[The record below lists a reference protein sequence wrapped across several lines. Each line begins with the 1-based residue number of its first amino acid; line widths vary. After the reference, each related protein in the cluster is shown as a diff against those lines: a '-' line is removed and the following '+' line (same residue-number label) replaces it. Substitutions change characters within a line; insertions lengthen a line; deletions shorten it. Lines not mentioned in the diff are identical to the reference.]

1 MKELKK
7 QLAIWIVFA
16 MLLSS
21 FPFSLSADSDIRGH
35 WAEKNISTM
44 KEQGLISGYGDGS
57 FRPDKEISR
66 AEFVA
71 ALNRMMGLT
80 EPGSFSFSDVKESDW
95 FAKELAI
102 AIKFGYISGYE
113 DGSFRPMRPVSRLEA
128 AVMIARVNKLKE
140 RVNPSAEDLKGLKDE
155 SAIPSWA
162 RQELAA
168 IVKSGI
174 MKGKLN
180 GLFSGENK
188 ITRAEAVVSLS
199 RARELKAEFGASS
212 ETKGDEEAAKVVE
225 KKAETKKPAPAPA
238 PKKPAPA
245 PRADEKD
252 DAPAGG
258 SGGGGGGGGAPSG
271 DAGGSDTPSDGGSSA
286 GGSDAA
292 GEKPSQ
298 DGEPRVENDGAQA
311 GEKAPA
317 VENPAPSG
325 ESANEDG
332 RAPNAGAT
340 PGSDDSSQGGAQAG
354 DASGAQAGDADGAG
368 GAADIGAAPGSE
380 GAGPGADNGASNSG
394 GDAGSVTP
402 GANDAPGGQAPG
414 SNESEGDNSQVP
426 GGSSEAGQ
434 GPSGSDNSSQG
445 GTQDGAQDGSQNQ
458 APRQDTPPHNGQG
471 EGTGQQD
478 SAPAEKSI
486 EELVSFLSTDQND
499 NVTTYKK
506 DGKMRAI
513 LWTKGIEAPGIDET
527 GRTGDFRKLT
537 HNAFVDY
544 LMNFVPNKKWYDV
557 NKVRE
562 LDKALC
568 SGAVGANM
576 LHWWLEQNDD
586 KVRAFLAKDPSNGI
600 IGSDGGYNDLNT
612 FLNSFKNQQKSSI
625 FEMVTLYFG
634 GGTGVWADHTMDLF
648 INGYKAPNS
657 NALNSEAK
665 YERDRRGGFF
675 YPVFGKTRLTDR
687 SNSQRYHVF
696 NERVKQWLGEGKAIA
711 VSYEINGTGY
721 GHIYNIWG
729 AEFNLNG
736 KLTAIFIS
744 DSDDYNEPELGMKRL
759 NVKYQNEQG
768 RVRISSDPTNPN
780 TGALVVDLYSLSLG
794 TEQWD
799 RYLNGN

>member
-225 KKAETKKPAPAPA
+225 KKAEAKKPAPAPA
-238 PKKPAPA
+238 PKKPAPAKKKAAPA

-271 DAGGSDTPSDGGSSA
+271 
-286 GGSDAA
+286 
-292 GEKPSQ
+292 EK
-298 DGEPRVENDGAQA
+298 
-311 GEKAPA
+311 
-317 VENPAPSG
+317 APSG
-325 ESANEDG
+325 ESANDDG
-332 RAPNAGAT
+332 RAPNEDAT
-340 PGSDDSSQGGAQAG
+340 PGSEHRNENGGAQAG
-354 DASGAQAGDADGAG
+354 DTGRTQAGDADGAD
-368 GAADIGAAPGSE
+368 GAADTGGAPGGE

-394 GDAGSVTP
+394 GDGGSVTP

-414 SNESEGDNSQVP
+414 NNESEDNKSQIP

-434 GPSGSDNSSQG
+434 GPSGSDDSSQG

-458 APRQDTPPHNGQG
+458 APRQDTPPQSGQG

-478 SAPAEKSI
+478 STPAEKSI

-513 LWTKGIEAPGIDET
+513 LWTKGIEAPTIDET

-612 FLNSFKNQQKSSI
+612 FLNSFKNQQKSGI

-657 NALNSEAK
+657 NALNSEDR
-665 YERDRRGGFF
+665 YEKDRRGGFF

-711 VSYEINGTGY
+711 VSYEVNGSAY

-759 NVKYQNEQG
+759 NAKYQDEQG

-780 TGALVVDLYSLSLG
+780 TGPLVVDLYSLSLG

-799 RYLNGN
+799 RYLNGD